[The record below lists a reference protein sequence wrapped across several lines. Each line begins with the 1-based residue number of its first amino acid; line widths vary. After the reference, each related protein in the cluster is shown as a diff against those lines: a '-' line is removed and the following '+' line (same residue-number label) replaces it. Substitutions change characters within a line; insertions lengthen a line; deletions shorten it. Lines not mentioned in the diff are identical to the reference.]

1 LLALRDAANLYDARS
16 DLSGLSYWVF
26 ALVPRARGAGKCLA
40 FTWLFTK
47 ISFLRITKLIVIAMT
62 L

>member
-1 LLALRDAANLYDARS
+1 MQGLTCQPVLLI
-16 DLSGLSYWVF
+16 F
-26 ALVPRARGAGKCLA
+26 AVPRARGAGKCLA

-62 L
+62 LYP